1 MRGGLL
7 MPLLPQQQRSMILL
21 KNALIAG
28 INLSSKFNAPGQ
40 PSGIEVGQPIFGSSV
55 TNRVP
60 RKTLRYSLGNKT
72 FSWPLAC
79 SLLVLE
85 LHLR

>member
-21 KNALIAG
+21 KNTLIAG

-55 TNRVP
+55 TNRGPP
-60 RKTLRYSLGNKT
+60 RKQDIQLA
-72 FSWPLAC
+72 PAC
-79 SLLVLE
+79 SLFVLE